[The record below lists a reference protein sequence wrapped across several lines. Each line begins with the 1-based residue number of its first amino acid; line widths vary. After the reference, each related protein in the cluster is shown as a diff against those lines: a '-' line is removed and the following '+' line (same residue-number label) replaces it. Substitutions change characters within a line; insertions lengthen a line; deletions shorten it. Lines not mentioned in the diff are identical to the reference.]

1 MDKSYVLKGTIV
13 YTPDVDHFAFHEE
26 SYLVCEDGKVE
37 GIYKELPEKFKSYYI
52 YDYGNNLIIPGMCDM
67 HLHAPQYGFRGMGQN
82 IENSD
87 WSSWFSRYAFP
98 DEGRYSDISYAK
110 KAYERLTD
118 DLLHTTT
125 TRVVAFASLHR
136 KATELLMQILSE
148 KGFAAYVGKVN
159 MDRSSMEGLL
169 ESTEESLNETEEWLK
184 NTHNKYEHVK
194 PIITPR
200 YIPSCTNEVM
210 QGLSDLMKEYSV
222 PVQSHLSEGLDE
234 IAWVKELEPDID
246 FYGQA
251 YDQYDMFGTV
261 VPTIMAHC
269 VFSTEKEIELLCNR
283 NIWIAH
289 CPNSN
294 LQGSGTAAPVLRYMR
309 AGAKV
314 CLGTDASG
322 GNTLSM
328 MRIISDAM
336 LASKVRWAYTE
347 RNGDPNATRD
357 FLPLTSAFYLATKG
371 GGSFWGNVGSFEKGY
386 EFDAVVLDD
395 SRVADFC
402 NRTTYERVERMV
414 SLSDDRDVK
423 AKFICGKKVL

>member
-1 MDKSYVLKGTIV
+1 MNTNYVLKGTIV
-13 YTPDVDHFAFHEE
+13 YTPDAERFVFNEE
-26 SYLVCEDGKVE
+26 SYLVCEEGKVE
-37 GIYKELPEKFKSYYI
+37 GIYKELPEKFQSWYI
-52 YDYGNNLIIPGMCDM
+52 YDYGDNLIIPGMCDM
-67 HLHAPQYGFRGMGQN
+67 HMHAPQYGFRGMGQN

-98 DEGRYSDISYAK
+98 DESRYKDLEYAK

-118 DLLHTTT
+118 DLLRTTT
-125 TRVVAFASLHR
+125 TRIVAFASLHR
-136 KATELLMQILSE
+136 EATELLMQILDA
-148 KGFAAYVGKVN
+148 KGFVGYVGKVN
-159 MDRSSMEGLL
+159 MDRNSMDGLL
-169 ESTEESLNETEEWLK
+169 ETTEESLQETRLWLL
-184 NTHNKYEHVK
+184 NTKDKYKHIK

-200 YIPSCTNEVM
+200 YTPSCTDEVM
-210 QGLSDLMKEYSV
+210 RGLSKLIREYKV

-234 IAWVKELEPDID
+234 MAWVKELKPEID

-251 YDQYDMFGTV
+251 YDQYDMFGTI
-261 VPTIMAHC
+261 VPTVMAHC
-269 VFSTEKEIELLCNR
+269 VFSSEKEIELLCSR

-294 LQGSGTAAPVLRYMR
+294 LQGSGTAAPVLQYMR
-309 AGAKV
+309 SGAKV

-347 RNGDPNATRD
+347 RNGDPNAVRD
-357 FLPLTSAFYLATKG
+357 FLPLTGAFYLATKG
-371 GGSFWGNVGSFEKGY
+371 GGSFWGKAGSFEKGY
-386 EFDAVVLDD
+386 DFDAVVLDD

-402 NRTTYERVERMV
+402 KRTTYERVERMV
-414 SLSDDRDVK
+414 SLSDDRDIR

>member
-1 MDKSYVLKGTIV
+1 MSNIFALKGTIV
-13 YTPDVDHFAFHEE
+13 YTPDVDHFVFRENC
-26 SYLVCEDGKVE
+26 YLVCKNKKVE
-37 GIYKELPEKFKSYYI
+37 GIYSELPDEFKDVYV
-52 YDYGNNLIIPGMCDM
+52 YDYGANLIVPGMCDM
-67 HLHAPQYGFRGMGQN
+67 HMHAPQYGFRGLGQN

-98 DEGRYSDISYAK
+98 DESRYADLEYAK
-110 KAYERLTD
+110 KAYERLAN

-125 TRVVAFASLHR
+125 TRFVAFSSLHR
-136 KATELLMQILSE
+136 KATELLMQIMAE
-148 KGFAAYVGKVN
+148 KGFAAYIGKVN
-159 MDRSSMEGLL
+159 MDRNSMEGLT
-169 ESTEESLNETEEWLK
+169 ESTEESLNETKLWLE
-184 NTHNKYEHVK
+184 NTVGRYDLVK

-200 YIPSCTNEVM
+200 YVPTCTDEVM
-210 QGLSDLMKEYSV
+210 EGLSKLMKEYNV

-234 IAWVKELEPDID
+234 IQWVMELKPDIQ

-261 VPTIMAHC
+261 APTIMAHC
-269 VFSTEKEIELLCNR
+269 VFSSEEEIELLCSR

-294 LQGSGTAAPVLRYMR
+294 LGGSGTAAPILRYIR
-309 AGAKV
+309 SGAKV

-322 GNTLSM
+322 GNHLSL
-328 MRIISDAM
+328 MRAISDAM

-371 GGSFWGNVGSFEKGY
+371 GGSFWGKVGSFEKDY

-402 NRTTYERVERMV
+402 KRTTYERVERMV
-414 SLSDDRDVK
+414 TLSDDRDIA
-423 AKFICGKKVL
+423 AKFIAGQKVL